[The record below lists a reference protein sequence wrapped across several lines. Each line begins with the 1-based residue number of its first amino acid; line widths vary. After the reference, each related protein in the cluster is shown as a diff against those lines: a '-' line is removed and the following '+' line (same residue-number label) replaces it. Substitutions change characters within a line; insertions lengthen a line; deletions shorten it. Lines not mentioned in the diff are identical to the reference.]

1 MNYISVPP
9 EQAPAWMAGL
19 APRQEGPIACAPTPQ
34 EGGWAGARGA
44 IRITD
49 TAPSNFRR
57 KNGIFESDEIAPF
70 ERADWVPH
78 IIQRYPFLLAGTGRT
93 KDSYCGTFKL
103 TPGAIA
109 GACRNNPDK
118 HKPLVIPLGCTRRE
132 CPEDWMKWARRSG
145 KRVSDILN
153 GYFNQKYKNQK
164 KLLPG
169 EPGAYLSD
177 HVVISPGREFV
188 QRITREAENEVSG
201 PGQLVAHSKAFHK
214 AFIRRY
220 RAGLDAHMEMLGIT
234 GAVEIFHNVRL
245 KSGAMSDKADRR
257 CDVNRYREVLDCEGW
272 EDKVKYSPHSHLI
285 TDGSF
290 ISMTSDEFYE
300 KTGWIYRNY
309 REVTNAAGLVYY
321 LMSHAPAIEGI
332 QNDRRLGTIHPSR
345 LAHVGTITVEVLPK
359 CPECIAEGLDP
370 QYAEYVVG
378 IVAGADYELNDR
390 GRKVL
395 KSWIWEA
402 VTHKPYRQR
411 EKIKVY
417 RILLPGEKVDWA
429 LEQQLA
435 PNIEGRHYSGGKW
448 SEYYQVA
455 AWAKKPECDKPRVW
469 L

>member
-1 MNYISVPP
+1 MTYISVPP
-9 EQAPAWMAGL
+9 EQAPAWMVGL
-19 APRQEGPIACAPTPQ
+19 VPHQEGSIARAPAPQ

-57 KNGIFESDEIAPF
+57 ENGIFESGQIAPV

-78 IIQRYPFLLAGTGRT
+78 IIQSYPFLLAGTGRT
-93 KDSYCGTFKL
+93 KDNYCGTFKL
-103 TPGAIA
+103 MPGAIA
-109 GACRNNPDK
+109 GACRNNPAG
-118 HKPLVIPLGCTRRE
+118 HKPLAIPLGCTRRE
-132 CPEDWMKWARRSG
+132 CPEDWGKWARRSG
-145 KRVSDILN
+145 KRISGILN

-169 EPGAYLSD
+169 APGAYLSD

-188 QRITREAENEVSG
+188 QRITREAESEVSG

-245 KSGAMSDKADRR
+245 KSGALSDKADRQ

-332 QNDRRLGTIHPSR
+332 QNDRRLGTLHPSR
-345 LAHVGTITVEVLPK
+345 LAHMGTITVEVRPK

-370 QYAEYVVG
+370 QYADYVVG
-378 IVAGADYELNDR
+378 IVAGSDYELNDR

-395 KSWIWEA
+395 KSWLWEA

-417 RILLPGEKVDWA
+417 RILLPGEKVDRV
-429 LEQQLA
+429 LEQMA
-435 PNIEGRHYSGGKW
+435 PEIKGRHYSGGKW
-448 SEYYQVA
+448 SEYYQVDD
-455 AWAKKPECDKPRVW
+455 WVKVPECDKPRVW